1 MAVVRCAALIAVSGW
16 LVLLA
21 GNLSHAEVLRV
32 RSGEHPG
39 FSRLVIDLPQGTGW
53 ALGRTA
59 DGYELRLDAFH
70 DTLDTSEI
78 FTRIPRTRLREVVPG
93 AVSPGLSLVVEPDVH
108 VRAAQAEGGRLVLDI
123 ADGAAAEGSAF
134 ENPLPALPP
143 NGTTGAA
150 GEPLAPPPRS
160 GEMATLTFRPTQNA
174 DASLPIYWRN
184 RQAAPALSPDDR
196 PRGVAAIAEPA
207 PTQPP
212 APLPV
217 IVPTAPQPPPLPGL
231 EVLSVEEELRRQVSR
246 AAAQGLAD
254 LPAGTATEPANGATT
269 VPDEP
274 ASSPDDRIGSVPKD
288 GPIAFHAETSM
299 DRDGRHNPNARAVTG
314 EGGACLTDEDLALRD
329 WATDEA
335 PSAQITAARSGLVGE
350 FDRPDSA
357 AVRRLARLY
366 LHFGMGAEATQTIAA
381 FNLSAEDTGLVLD
394 LARIMDGL
402 PTATESP
409 LPTMSDCDTAA
420 ALWAVLAAPSDLP
433 LHKVN
438 LPAVLR
444 SFSGLPPHLRQH
456 LGRRLSDRL
465 IAMGAAD
472 GARAVRNAIARRV
485 GEDSRELG
493 LIDAELASHDGQA
506 ERLLDDLDRL
516 AAGNDAISVR
526 ALVLGTQTLLARH
539 EPVTADRIEA
549 LAALAFEHRRDQTG
563 IALAELEIAARA
575 AGGQFADAFRRFAEE
590 RTARPEWPAGT
601 SRDGL
606 FAALARQEDDALFLT
621 TYFAHRT
628 LADETDAKARIAL
641 ANRLITL
648 GFADDVRMLLQDDPA
663 AETPEA
669 RNLLARAELALGN
682 PAAVLDL
689 SVGAEKAGEGTL
701 RADALA
707 ATGDHLGAARAYVAA
722 GAPDAAAIA
731 AWNAGDLALAASLS
745 PERAEMAATLMPPG
759 DAIVKGMA
767 SVGPAS
773 LAESRA
779 ALTAS
784 ADYRAGIVRLLAGP
798 LPPAQ
803 TSMETA
809 APSN

>member
-1 MAVVRCAALIAVSGW
+1 MAVVRCAALIAIAGW
-16 LVLLA
+16 LVLLD
-21 GNLSHAEVLRV
+21 GSLSHAEVLKV

-59 DGYELRLDAFH
+59 DGYDLRLDAFY
-70 DTLDTSEI
+70 DTLDTAEI
-78 FTRIPRTRLREVVPG
+78 FTRIPRTRLREVVP
-93 AVSPGLSLVVEPDVH
+93 AVAGPGLSLTVEPDVH
-108 VRAAQAEGGRLVLDI
+108 IRAAQAEGGRLVLDI
-123 ADGAAAEGSAF
+123 ADGAAAEDSAF

-143 NGTTGAA
+143 DGIIGAT
-150 GEPLAPPPRS
+150 GEPPAPRRRS
-160 GEMATLTFRPTQNA
+160 GDLATLTFRPTLNA

-184 RQAAPALSPDDR
+184 RQAAPALSPDER
-196 PRGVAAIAEPA
+196 PRGGAAMAEPA
-207 PTQPP
+207 PPQPP
-212 APLPV
+212 APLLVIAPPV
-217 IVPTAPQPPPLPGL
+217 PQPPPLPGP

-246 AAAQGLAD
+246 AAAQGLAER
-254 LPAGTATEPANGATT
+254 PAGAVTEPASGAAATPAEPQSP
-269 VPDEP
+269 PD
-274 ASSPDDRIGSVPKD
+274 ARIGPAPED
-288 GPIAFHAETSM
+288 DPIAFHAETSM

-335 PSAQITAARSGLVGE
+335 PAAQITAARSGLVGE

-366 LHFGMGAEATQTIAA
+366 LHFGMGAEAAQTIAA
-381 FNLSAEDTGLVLD
+381 FNLSAEDTGLALD
-394 LARIMDGL
+394 LARMMDGL
-402 PTATESP
+402 PTAMESP

-465 IAMGAAD
+465 IAMGAAG
-472 GARAVRNAIARRV
+472 GAKAVRNAIARRA

-516 AAGNDAISVR
+516 AAGNDAISVH
-526 ALVLGTQTLLARH
+526 ALVLGTRTLLARH

-549 LAALAFEHRRDQTG
+549 LAALAFEHRRDATG
-563 IALAELEIAARA
+563 ITLAELEIAARA
-575 AGGQFADAFRRFAEE
+575 AGGQFADAFRRLAEE
-590 RTARPEWPAGT
+590 GKARPEWPAGA

-621 TYFAHRT
+621 TYFAHRAQ
-628 LADETDAKARIAL
+628 ADEIGAEARIAL

-648 GFADDVRMLLQDDPA
+648 GFADDVRMLLQDNPA

-669 RNLLARAELALGN
+669 RSLLARAELALGN
-682 PAAVLDL
+682 PAAALDL
-689 SVGAEKAGEGTL
+689 SEGSDRAGEDTL

-707 ATGDHLGAARAYVAA
+707 ATGDHLGAARAYAAA

-731 AWNAGDLALAASLS
+731 AWNAGDLVLAASLS

-759 DAIVKGMA
+759 DATTNGMA
-767 SVGPAS
+767 KGATAS

-784 ADYRAGIVRLLAGP
+784 ADYRAGIARLLAGP
-798 LPPAQ
+798 LPQALLG
-803 TSMETA
+803 MGTA